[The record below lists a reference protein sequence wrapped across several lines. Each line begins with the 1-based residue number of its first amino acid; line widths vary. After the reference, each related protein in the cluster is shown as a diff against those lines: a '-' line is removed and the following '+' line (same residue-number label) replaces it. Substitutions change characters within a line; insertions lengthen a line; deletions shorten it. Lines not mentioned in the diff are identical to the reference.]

1 MKKHVRTCGKEGK
14 MNAVLE
20 QISKIGIVPVVKI
33 DRAEDALPL
42 AKALCAGGLP
52 CAEVTFRTSAAAEA
66 IRIMTT
72 NFPDMCVGAGT
83 VLNAEQ
89 VDAAVE
95 AGAKFIVS
103 PGLNPRTVKYC
114 IEKNVP
120 ITPGTSSPSDIEQA
134 IELGLDVVKF
144 FPAEQSGGLA
154 KIKAMAAPYVN
165 MKFMPTGGINAKNLT
180 SYLDFNKIIACGGSW
195 MVPGDLINAGEWDKI
210 EQLTREAVQTMLG
223 FELAHIGINSESK
236 EEADKTVNRLAF
248 LFGTPVKVG
257 NSGSFAGTI
266 VEVLNAKGRGTHGH
280 IAIRTNY
287 IVRAINYMST
297 VLGVEFEEPI
307 MKGDKINAIY
317 LKEEIGGFAVH
328 LLQK

>member
-1 MKKHVRTCGKEGK
+1 
-14 MNAVLE
+14 MNPVLE

-52 CAEVTFRTSAAAEA
+52 CAEVTFRTDAAADA
-66 IRIMTT
+66 IKIMTD
-72 NFPDMCVGAGT
+72 NFPNMCVGAGT

-89 VDAAVE
+89 VDAAAA
-95 AGAKFIVS
+95 AGSKFIVS
-103 PGLNPRTVKYC
+103 PGLNPKTVKYC
-114 IEKNVP
+114 IEKNIP
-120 ITPGTSSPSDIEQA
+120 IVPGTSSPSDIEQA

-165 MKFMPTGGINAKNLT
+165 MKFMPTGGVNAKNLT
-180 SYLDFNKIIACGGSW
+180 SYLDFPKVIACGGSW

-223 FELAHIGINSESK
+223 FELAHVGVNAENA
-236 EEADKTVNRLAF
+236 EEAEKAANRFAFIFGMSVKTGDSAI
-248 LFGTPVKVG
+248 
-257 NSGSFAGTI
+257 FAGTAL
-266 VEVLNAKGRGTHGH
+266 EAMKSPYLGKNGH

-287 IVRAINYMST
+287 IERAINYLST
-297 VLGVEFEEPI
+297 VLGVEFDESTI
-307 MKGDKINAIY
+307 KKDAKGNTRIIY
-317 LKEEIGGFAVH
+317 LKEEIGGFAIH
-328 LLQK
+328 LVQK

>member
-1 MKKHVRTCGKEGK
+1 

-52 CAEVTFRTSAAAEA
+52 CAEVTFRTDAAAEA
-66 IRIMTT
+66 IKIMTD

-83 VLNAEQ
+83 VLNAAQ
-89 VDAAVE
+89 VDAAIA
-95 AGAKFIVS
+95 AGSKFIVS
-103 PGLNPRTVKYC
+103 PGLNPKTVKYC
-114 IEKNVP
+114 IEKNIP

-165 MKFMPTGGINAKNLT
+165 MKFMPTGGVNAKNLT
-180 SYLDFNKIIACGGSW
+180 SYLDFPKIIACGGSW

-223 FELAHIGINSESK
+223 FELAHVGVNAANE
-236 EEADKTVNRLAF
+236 EEAEKVAKRFGF
-248 LFGTPVKVG
+248 LFGMPVKVG
-257 NSGSFAGTI
+257 NSSIFAGAA
-266 VEVLNAKGRGTHGH
+266 VEVMKTPFKGTNGH
-280 IAIRTNY
+280 IAIQTNY
-287 IVRAINYMST
+287 IERAVNYMST
-297 VLGVEFEEPI
+297 VLGVEFEEPKKDE
-307 MKGDKINAIY
+307 KGKYKAIY
-317 LKEEIGGFAVH
+317 LKEEVGGFAIH

>member
-1 MKKHVRTCGKEGK
+1 
-14 MNAVLE
+14 MNPVLE

-52 CAEVTFRTSAAAEA
+52 CAEVTFRTAAAAEA
-66 IRIMTT
+66 IRIMTSH
-72 NFPDMCVGAGT
+72 FPDMCVGAGT

-103 PGLNPRTVKYC
+103 PGLNPGTVKYC
-114 IEKNVP
+114 IEKKVP
-120 ITPGTSSPSDIEQA
+120 ITPGTSSPSDIELA

-180 SYLDFNKIIACGGSW
+180 SYLDFGRVIACGGSW
-195 MVPGDLINAGEWDKI
+195 MVPGDLINQGAWDQI

-223 FELAHIGINSESK
+223 FELAHIGVNTDSK
-236 EEADKTVNRLAF
+236 EEADKAAARLGF
-248 LFGTPVKVG
+248 LFGMPLRVG
-257 NSGSFAGTI
+257 SGGTFTGTI
-266 VEVLNAKGRGTHGH
+266 VEVLNTHGRGTHGH

-287 IVRAINYMST
+287 IERAIHYMST
-297 VLGVEFEEPI
+297 VLGAEFEEPI
-307 MKGDKINAIY
+307 LREDGRINAIY

>member
-1 MKKHVRTCGKEGK
+1 ME
-14 MNAVLE
+14 AVLE

-52 CAEVTFRTSAAAEA
+52 CAEVTFRTDAAAEA
-66 IRIMTT
+66 IKIMTE
-72 NFPDMCVGAGT
+72 NFPNMCVGAGT
-83 VLNAEQ
+83 VLNSAQ
-89 VDAAVE
+89 VDAAVA

-114 IEKNVP
+114 QEKGVP

-134 IELGLDVVKF
+134 IELGLEVVKF

-180 SYLDFNKIIACGGSW
+180 SYLDFPKIIACGGSW

-223 FELAHIGINSESK
+223 FELAHVGINGANE
-236 EEADKTVNRLAF
+236 EEALKVANRFAF
-248 LFGTPVKVG
+248 LFGMPAKIG
-257 NSGSFAGTI
+257 NSSIFAGTA
-266 VEVLNAKGRGTHGH
+266 VEVMKTPFKGANGH

-287 IVRAINYMST
+287 IERAVNYMES
-297 VLGVEFEEPI
+297 VLGVEFEEPKKDE
-307 MKGDKINAIY
+307 KGKYKAIY
-317 LKEEIGGFAVH
+317 LKEQIGGFAVH
-328 LLQK
+328 LVQK

>member
-1 MKKHVRTCGKEGK
+1 

-52 CAEVTFRTSAAAEA
+52 CAEVTFRTAAAAEA
-66 IRIMTT
+66 IRIMTE

-83 VLNAEQ
+83 VLNAQQ
-89 VDAAVE
+89 VDAAVA

-223 FELAHIGINSESK
+223 FELAHIGVNSESK

-248 LFGTPVKVG
+248 LFGLPVKVG

-266 VEVLNAKGRGTHGH
+266 VEVLNAHGRGTCGH

-287 IVRAINYMST
+287 IERAINYMST
-297 VLGVEFEEPI
+297 VLGVEFEAPI
-307 MKGDKINAIY
+307 MKNDKINAIY

>member
-1 MKKHVRTCGKEGK
+1 

-52 CAEVTFRTSAAAEA
+52 CAEVTFRTDAAAEA
-66 IRIMTT
+66 IKIMTT
-72 NFPDMCVGAGT
+72 NFPEMCVGAGT
-83 VLNAEQ
+83 VLNAAQ
-89 VDAAVE
+89 VDAAIE
-95 AGAKFIVS
+95 AGSKFIVS
-103 PGLNPRTVKYC
+103 PGLNPKTVKYC
-114 IEKNVP
+114 IEKNIP

-165 MKFMPTGGINAKNLT
+165 MKFMPTGGVNAKNLT
-180 SYLDFNKIIACGGSW
+180 SYLDFPKIIACGGSW

-223 FELAHIGINSESK
+223 FELAHVGVNAANE
-236 EEADKTVNRLAF
+236 EEAEKVAKRFGF
-248 LFGTPVKVG
+248 LFGMPVKVG
-257 NSGSFAGTI
+257 GSSVFAGTA
-266 VEVLNAKGRGTHGH
+266 VEVMKQPYLGANGH
-280 IAIRTNY
+280 IGIRTNY
-287 IVRAINYMST
+287 IERAMNYMTT
-297 VLGVEFEEPI
+297 VLGVEFDESTAKRDA
-307 MKGDKINAIY
+307 KGNLKAIY

-328 LLQK
+328 LVQK

>member
-1 MKKHVRTCGKEGK
+1 

-42 AKALCAGGLP
+42 ARALCAGGLP
-52 CAEVTFRTSAAAEA
+52 CAEVTFRTGAAAEA
-66 IRIMTT
+66 IRIMTA

-89 VDAAVE
+89 VDAAME

-103 PGLNPRTVKYC
+103 PGFNPRTVKYC
-114 IEKNVP
+114 MEKNIPV
-120 ITPGTSSPSDIEQA
+120 TPGISSPSEIEQA
-134 IELGLDVVKF
+134 IELGLEVVKF

-154 KIKAMAAPYVN
+154 KIKAMAAPYGN
-165 MKFMPTGGINAKNLT
+165 MKFIPTGGINAKNLT
-180 SYLDFNKIIACGGSW
+180 SYLDFGKVIACGGSW
-195 MVPGDLINAGEWDKI
+195 MVTGDLINEGAWDRI

-223 FELAHIGINSESK
+223 FELAHIGVNSESK
-236 EEADKTVNRLAF
+236 EEADRTVNRLAF
-248 LFGTPVKVG
+248 LFGLPVKVG
-257 NSGSFAGTI
+257 SGGSFAGTI
-266 VEVLNAKGRGTHGH
+266 VEVLNSHGRGSMGH

-287 IVRAINYMST
+287 IERAINYMRT
-297 VLGVEFEEPI
+297 VLGADFEEPI
-307 MKGDKINAIY
+307 LRPDGRINAIY

>member
-1 MKKHVRTCGKEGK
+1 MRKRGK

-52 CAEVTFRTSAAAEA
+52 CAEVTFRTDAAAEA
-66 IRIMTT
+66 IGTMTSH
-72 NFPDMCVGAGT
+72 FPDMCVGAGT

-89 VDAAVE
+89 VDAAVA

-114 IEKNVP
+114 IEKGVP

-223 FELAHIGINSESK
+223 FELVHIGINSESK

-248 LFGTPVKVG
+248 LFGLPVKVG
-257 NSGSFAGTI
+257 SGGSFAGTI
-266 VEVLNAKGRGTHGH
+266 AEVLNTHGRGTHGH

-287 IVRAINYMST
+287 IERAINYMTT
-297 VLGVEFEEPI
+297 VLGAEFHEPI
-307 MKGDKINAIY
+307 LRPDGKINAIY